1 MDQASSEKPNPIYVD
16 LDGTLLKSDLLLES
30 LAVLAKTHTF
40 MLILVPFWLLF
51 GKANLKAKIAS
62 RAEIDIKSLPYNS
75 KLLEYLTEKNNEGHR
90 LILASASNEKY
101 VAAVSRFL
109 GIFDVYLASSHS
121 TNLSGQHKLSAIQMD
136 CGSSAF
142 SYAGNDSVDLPIW
155 SAADT
160 AIVVTGSK
168 ALVERVKAVTE
179 VTRVFVHDHKS
190 VLQFIRALRPHQ
202 WSKNFLVFLPL
213 VAAHRLDDT
222 TLISHSVIAFI
233 AFSLCASSVYLL
245 NDMLD
250 LASDRSHVRKRYRP
264 FAAGSLSLSY
274 AFLGAPLL
282 LLIAFSLAL
291 TLPPAFIAVLAGYYV
306 ITLAYSFQIKRVIV
320 LDVLT
325 LAGLYTLRLVS
336 GAAATSVDLSFWL
349 LAFSM
354 FLFLSLALLKRCSEL
369 LALRGEGKSDAHG
382 RGYFS
387 TDYQVLNQLG
397 VSSGLVSVLVLALY
411 INSDKIAE
419 LYAEPRF
426 IWLLCPIVLYWIGR
440 IWVKANRGE
449 VHEDPIVFAAKD
461 RRTYWLVLI
470 SALVV
475 WLATGFPIA

>member
-274 AFLGAPLL
+274 GFLGAPLL